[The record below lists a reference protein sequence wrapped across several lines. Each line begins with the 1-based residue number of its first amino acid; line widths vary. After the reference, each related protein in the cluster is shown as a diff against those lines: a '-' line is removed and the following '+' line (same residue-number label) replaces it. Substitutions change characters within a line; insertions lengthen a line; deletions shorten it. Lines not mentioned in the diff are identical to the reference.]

1 MLDCLTLV
9 VLLSSRLKELSL
21 IRTTIEPIVY
31 QRTARSSSIE
41 QRIFSP
47 DVLNQKTVVFVI
59 LKQLQHFYVL
69 ISDSNMY
76 GSLSHEVLL

>member
-9 VLLSSRLKELSL
+9 VLLSSRLKELCL
-21 IRTTIEPIVY
+21 IRTIVEPIVY
-31 QRTARSSSIE
+31 QRTARSACVE

-47 DVLNQKTVVFVI
+47 DILNQKAVVFVL
-59 LKQLQHFYVL
+59 LKKLQHVYVL
-69 ISDSNMY
+69 ISDSNMN